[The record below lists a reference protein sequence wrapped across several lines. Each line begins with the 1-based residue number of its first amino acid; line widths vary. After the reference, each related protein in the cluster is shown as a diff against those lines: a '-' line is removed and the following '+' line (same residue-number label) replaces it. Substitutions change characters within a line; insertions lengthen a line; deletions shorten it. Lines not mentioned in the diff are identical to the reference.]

1 MKKAAFFSTLKYV
14 RVPSP
19 LTVNRNMRRFNMAE
33 NDRKIFF
40 SFNLFSVFLFT
51 LPIVYLAKKQQGI
64 QLAQRTASTRAVC
77 RVVPAGVKVVGDG
90 RRMTCVNW

>member
-14 RVPSP
+14 RIPTP
-19 LTVNRNMRRFNMAE
+19 MTVNRNMRRFNMAE

-51 LPIVYLAKKQQGI
+51 LPIVYLAKANYKMCEENEVVYNKLCDSGVNV
-64 QLAQRTASTRAVC
+64 TRSIFSS
-77 RVVPAGVKVVGDG
+77 
-90 RRMTCVNW
+90 